1 MEHTVEAVMTS
12 EVVTAQP
19 STPFQELVRL
29 LEQCHISALPVVDDS
44 GRLVGIVS
52 GANML
57 IKEGYPH
64 GATDASPVDAARYR
78 KRLDKAAGTRAAEL
92 MAAPVSTVP
101 LGTLIADACRWWTPV
116 AGWLGSWPAAICSRC
131 SCGPT
136 PRCAG
141 RSTTTSSAG
150 SSASPTVPSRSR
162 SAARL
167 RRWSGAPKPWMAWRR
182 STPGSPGAS
191 TTRCPSPPGQSPDRQ
206 RQRVVEWR
214 GGARFSRRLGLA
226 VNSDLQRRITLIRET
241 QWRTLGIALT
251 HKHLGDLLVAVLP
264 ARTAPPQ
271 PSGPPW
277 SPASG

>member
-52 GANML
+52 GADLL

-101 LGTLIADACRWWTPV
+101 LGTLIADAVRLMLRLDVKRLPVVDARGGLAGIVARSDLLKVFLRPDPAVRWTP
-116 AGWLGSWPAAICSRC
+116 S
-131 SCGPT
+131 
-136 PRCAG
+136 
-141 RSTTTSSAG
+141 
-150 SSASPTVPSRSR
+150 
-162 SAARL
+162 
-167 RRWSGAPKPWMAWRR
+167 
-182 STPGSPGAS
+182 
-191 TTRCPSPPGQSPDRQ
+191 
-206 RQRVVEWR
+206 
-214 GGARFSRRLGLA
+214 
-226 VNSDLQRRITLIRET
+226 
-241 QWRTLGIALT
+241 
-251 HKHLGDLLVAVLP
+251 
-264 ARTAPPQ
+264 
-271 PSGPPW
+271 
-277 SPASG
+277 

>member
-52 GANML
+52 GADLL

-101 LGTLIADACRWWTPV
+101 LGTLIADAV
-116 AGWLGSWPAAICSRC
+116 
-131 SCGPT
+131 
-136 PRCAG
+136 
-141 RSTTTSSAG
+141 
-150 SSASPTVPSRSR
+150 
-162 SAARL
+162 RL
-167 RRWSGAPKPWMAWRR
+167 MLRL
-182 STPGSPGAS
+182 
-191 TTRCPSPPGQSPDRQ
+191 D
-206 RQRVVEWR
+206 VDHDIVR
-214 GGARFSRRLGLA
+214 GEF
-226 VNSDLQRRITLIRET
+226 
-241 QWRTLGIALT
+241 GIADGAVQVEVRDGVVGLRGRVERRGQAVALVRRVRAVDGVAQVDAQLT
-251 HKHLGDLLVAVLP
+251 WRIDDQVP
-264 ARTAPPQ
+264 I
-271 PSGPPW
+271 
-277 SPASG
+277 ASRPVT

>member
-52 GANML
+52 GADLL

-101 LGTLIADACRWWTPV
+101 LGTLIADAVRLMLRLDVKRLPVVDARGGLAGIVARSDLLKVFLRPDPAVRWEVDHDIIRGEFGIADGAVQVEVRDGVVGLRGQVERRGQV
-116 AGWLGSWPAAICSRC
+116 AALVRRAQAVDGVAQ
-131 SCGPT
+131 
-136 PRCAG
+136 
-141 RSTTTSSAG
+141 
-150 SSASPTVPSRSR
+150 VD
-162 SAARL
+162 ARL
-167 RRWSGAPKPWMAWRR
+167 TWRIDDQV
-182 STPGSPGAS
+182 PIAS
-191 TTRCPSPPGQSPDRQ
+191 RPVT
-206 RQRVVEWR
+206 
-214 GGARFSRRLGLA
+214 
-226 VNSDLQRRITLIRET
+226 
-241 QWRTLGIALT
+241 
-251 HKHLGDLLVAVLP
+251 
-264 ARTAPPQ
+264 
-271 PSGPPW
+271 
-277 SPASG
+277 